1 MALRSRDNPPRS
13 CIIEF
18 MAIAAAT
25 WDADEAVRDVLN
37 PGEVVLWMGR
47 PTATRGLDRQDVWFI
62 IVGTWCAV
70 TYWGVAFFGLVSLSQ
85 LALRVLPPA
94 IALAFV
100 VIARP
105 AVRRS
110 QRQKTAF
117 AVTGTRV
124 LVVNGP
130 PFPRLETAALPLPYE
145 FWRRSDRRG
154 TVVFDASPRMS
165 RRRSFFPEARNV
177 LQVVLFLVGFVARPF
192 PGRRGDHVHLVF
204 YEVDDVNVVVQTL
217 EHLGLAASRPAL
229 LATSVQPG
237 SWTEVVER
245 RFTPARRVLCGVL
258 GAVLLA
264 SMIPVLAIRLRDYLQ
279 DSPTLPGPG
288 TLHLTL
294 PAATYVVFEHTA
306 KAGPYDCSPVSLCVT
321 IDPSDVSVTSQ
332 SGAPVA
338 VYVDPSVDGITD
350 RKDHY
355 AGAVEFDIPRH
366 GPYSISV
373 RSSAAAGFVIAKQ
386 PSEEAA
392 ALGGWI
398 AGGIVGLLLIV
409 AVLAG
414 SLLAR
419 GRRQR
424 HRPSSQPF

>member
-1 MALRSRDNPPRS
+1 MAT
-13 CIIEF
+13 
-18 MAIAAAT
+18 AATT

-37 PGEVVLWMGR
+37 PWERALWIGR

-62 IVGTWCAV
+62 IVGTWVAV
-70 TYWGVAFFGLVSLSQ
+70 TYWGVAFFGLVSSPQ
-85 LALRVLPPA
+85 LVLRVLPPA
-94 IALAFV
+94 IALACV

-110 QRQKTAF
+110 QRHKTAF
-117 AVTGTRV
+117 AVTPTRV

-130 PFPRLETAALPLPYE
+130 PFPRLEAAALPLPYE
-145 FWRRSDRRG
+145 VWRRSDSRG
-154 TVVFDASPRMS
+154 TVVFDASPRTS
-165 RRRSFFPEARNV
+165 RHRSFFAGARNV
-177 LQVVLFLVGFVARPF
+177 LQVVLFLIGLVARPF
-192 PGRRGDHVHLVF
+192 PGSRRNQGRLVF
-204 YEVDDVNVVVQTL
+204 YEVDDVSEVVQTL
-217 EHLGLAASRPAL
+217 EHLGLAQTRSEL
-229 LATSVQPG
+229 SGTSSAQPG

-264 SMIPVLAIRLRDYLQ
+264 SMIPVVAVRLRDYLQ

-288 TLHLTL
+288 ILHLTL

-321 IDPSDVSVTSQ
+321 VDPSDVSVVSQ
-332 SGAPVA
+332 SGAPVP
-338 VYVDPSVDGITD
+338 VYVDPSADGITD
-350 RKDHY
+350 RRDHY
-355 AGAVEFDIPRH
+355 AGAVEFDIPRL
-366 GPYSISV
+366 GPYSVSV
-373 RSSAAAGFVIAKQ
+373 RSSVAAGFVIAKQ
-386 PSEEAA
+386 PSEEAT

-398 AGGIVGLLLIV
+398 AGGMVGLLLIV

-414 SLLAR
+414 SLITR

-424 HRPSSQPF
+424 YRHLLNSPDPGD

>member
-1 MALRSRDNPPRS
+1 
-13 CIIEF
+13 
-18 MAIAAAT
+18 MAIVAAT
-25 WDADEAVRDVLN
+25 WDADEAVRDVLS
-37 PGEVVLWMGR
+37 PGEAVLWMGR

-145 FWRRSDRRG
+145 VWRRSDRRG

-192 PGRRGDHVHLVF
+192 PG
-204 YEVDDVNVVVQTL
+204 
-217 EHLGLAASRPAL
+217 
-229 LATSVQPG
+229 
-237 SWTEVVER
+237 
-245 RFTPARRVLCGVL
+245 
-258 GAVLLA
+258 
-264 SMIPVLAIRLRDYLQ
+264 
-279 DSPTLPGPG
+279 
-288 TLHLTL
+288 
-294 PAATYVVFEHTA
+294 
-306 KAGPYDCSPVSLCVT
+306 
-321 IDPSDVSVTSQ
+321 
-332 SGAPVA
+332 
-338 VYVDPSVDGITD
+338 
-350 RKDHY
+350 
-355 AGAVEFDIPRH
+355 
-366 GPYSISV
+366 
-373 RSSAAAGFVIAKQ
+373 
-386 PSEEAA
+386 
-392 ALGGWI
+392 
-398 AGGIVGLLLIV
+398 
-409 AVLAG
+409 
-414 SLLAR
+414 
-419 GRRQR
+419 
-424 HRPSSQPF
+424 